1 MAKLR
6 CSYIIN
12 TINKL
17 QGMSNR
23 KGIGGRKPLP
33 DEVKE
38 LRGTLEE
45 RRARGKTPG
54 IPIQELHKVVSVR
67 GIRVLQSDRSK
78 QIFKQKCN
86 QLIGLKLLTE
96 IDYDNISIYANNLDK
111 LYLLM
116 KDLKEEGDTITLYK
130 VIHKLNGETEQIP
143 LKCVMNPKWKIYFSL
158 IATIDKIGSNYGF
171 SPVSRLRFGTI
182 KDDPDPVDPFA
193 ELKKQ
198 LTAGK

>member
-1 MAKLR
+1 
-6 CSYIIN
+6 
-12 TINKL
+12 
-17 QGMSNR
+17 MSSR

-54 IPIQELHKVVSVR
+54 IPIQDINKVVSVR
-67 GIRVLQSDRSK
+67 GIRVLQTDRAK

-111 LYLLM
+111 LYSIM

-130 VIHKLNGETEQIP
+130 VIHKANGDTLQIP
-143 LKCVMNPKWKIYFSL
+143 TTCLQNPKWKLYFSL
-158 IATIDKIGSNYGF
+158 IQTIDKIGGNYGF
-171 SPVSRLRFGTI
+171 SPVARLRFGSF
-182 KDDPDPVDPFA
+182 KPDDTPEDPFA
-193 ELKKQ
+193 AIKQ
-198 LTAGK
+198 ITSGK

>member
-1 MAKLR
+1 
-6 CSYIIN
+6 
-12 TINKL
+12 
-17 QGMSNR
+17 MSSR

-54 IPIQELHKVVSVR
+54 VPVQDLSKVVSVR
-67 GIRVLQSDRSK
+67 GIRVLQSDRAK

-111 LYLLM
+111 LYSLM
-116 KDLKEEGDTITLYK
+116 KDLKEQGDTVTLYK
-130 VIHKLNGETEQIP
+130 VIHKLDGETVQIP
-143 LKCVMNPKWKIYFSL
+143 IKCVVNPLWNIYFSL
-158 IATIDKIGSNYGF
+158 IATLDKIGSNYGF

-182 KDDPDPVDPFA
+182 KDDDTPVDPFA
-193 ELKKQ
+193 SLKQ
-198 LTAGK
+198 LTGGK